1 MELDKRIKRQ
11 YILKEKFKSDDL
23 YKYGVIFLN
32 ERKEKSRLVLEELSP
47 SIRDKLYT
55 VTLKFGVSGL
65 SRLMT
70 DVADQ
75 DSRIEIHT
83 ASLTIKEIAT
93 INFAI
98 VYKALLK
105 YPAYKFENLKK
116 IFPTLR
122 STREFITNEKFLG
135 SIKLNIKSLKENF

>member
-1 MELDKRIKRQ
+1 
-11 YILKEKFKSDDL
+11 
-23 YKYGVIFLN
+23 
-32 ERKEKSRLVLEELSP
+32 
-47 SIRDKLYT
+47 
-55 VTLKFGVSGL
+55 
-65 SRLMT
+65 MT